1 MIRKILAAI
10 VLVPLAIVIVG
21 LAVANREVVSISFDP
36 FNSVNPAFAIK
47 APLFILVLLL
57 VIVGVFIG
65 GVAAWLRQG
74 TWRRTAR
81 RRDSE
86 LRAAHAEAEALRSE
100 LALRDEARSSEARTS
115 TSIALRPPAA

>member
-36 FNSVNPAFAIK
+36 FNAASPAFALK
-47 APLFILVLLL
+47 APLFVLVLLL

-74 TWRRTAR
+74 KWRRVAR
-81 RRDSE
+81 RLDGEVRAARLEIDT
-86 LRAAHAEAEALRSE
+86 LRAQ
-100 LALRDEARSSEARTS
+100 LATRDDVRPSSL
-115 TSIALRPPAA
+115 ALRPPAA